1 MSGLS
6 AYLQIFLRDSI
17 STYEELET
25 LLHLRRNSDRAWS
38 TLEVAR
44 ALGASDESIA
54 AALDGLS
61 TVEGLLQLSSEKG
74 EARYQYLAK
83 SKLLR
88 QVVDELNV
96 AYTEQRLTVVQIM
109 SANSLDRMRSAAMRR
124 LADAFSIQRPKK

>member
-109 SANSLDRMRSAAMRR
+109 SANSLERMRSAAMRR